1 MSYRSPIGKRPD
13 PAAEKSSNRKAFR
26 TTTKPIVGRFSALG
40 SMMTPRRSVNMAA
53 TFDQPVSSMMGYV
66 VVAGLAIAAV
76 YALTHS

>member
-1 MSYRSPIGKRPD
+1 MSFKSPLGKRPD

-26 TTTKPIVGRFSALG
+26 ATKPVVGRYSALG
-40 SMMTPRRSVNMAA
+40 SVMTTRNSVNMAA
-53 TFDQPVSSMMGYV
+53 PSDQPVSSMMGYV